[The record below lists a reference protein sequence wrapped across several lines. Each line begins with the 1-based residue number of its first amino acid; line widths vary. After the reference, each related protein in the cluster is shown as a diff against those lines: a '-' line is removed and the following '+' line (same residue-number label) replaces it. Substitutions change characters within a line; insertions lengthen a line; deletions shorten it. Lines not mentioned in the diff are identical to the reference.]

1 MSKQAFEVQHRIFFT
16 LCVLI
21 GAAMIRLG
29 ISPNG
34 AWVFVVFGIVL
45 ILTGILGHFKFCK
58 YEED

>member
-16 LCVLI
+16 LSVLI

-34 AWVFVVFGIVL
+34 AWVFVAFGIVL
-45 ILTGILGHFKFCK
+45 ILTKRAEK
-58 YEED
+58 YIRSLA